1 MNIPERYRLPL
12 AAATSLVVVVIVA
25 GAVLLLNRPGTHPV
39 VSPSPSAAASPS
51 LDLAT
56 PEGAVRAFFEA
67 YAQAGKTDDPSIVM
81 PFITRKDSSA
91 YLSVAAFLKG
101 QKESGKASVT
111 TVLRLENVQV
121 EQSGSTATVSFD
133 YIEGGYNIDP
143 KTGRPLETPVVLP
156 TTKVAAVVRQVDG
169 KWLVDSYQSR

>member
-1 MNIPERYRLPL
+1 MNVPERYRLPL

-25 GAVLLLNRPGTHPV
+25 GAVLLLKRPVPQPV
-39 VSPSPSAAASPS
+39 VSPSPTAVVSPS
-51 LDLAT
+51 LDLTT

-81 PFITRKDSSA
+81 PFVTGKDSSA

-101 QKESGKASVT
+101 QRESGKASVT

-121 EQSGSTATVSFD
+121 QQSGSTATVSFD

-143 KTGRPLETPVVLP
+143 KTGQPLETPVVLP
-156 TTKVAAVVRQVDG
+156 TTKVAAVVRQVSG

>member
-1 MNIPERYRLPL
+1 MNVPERYRLPF
-12 AAATSLVVVVIVA
+12 AAATSLVVIVVVA
-25 GAVLLLNRPGTHPV
+25 GAILLLNRPGLTPV
-39 VSPSPSAAASPS
+39 VSPSPTAAGSSSPD
-51 LDLAT
+51 LDS
-56 PEGAVRAFFEA
+56 PEGAVRSFFEA
-67 YAQAGKTDDPSIVM
+67 YAQAGKTDDPSIVT
-81 PFITRKDSSA
+81 PFVTGKDSSA

-121 EQSGSTATVSFD
+121 QQSGSTATVSFD

-143 KTGRPLETPVVLP
+143 KTGQPLETPIVLP
-156 TTKVAAVVRQVDG
+156 TTKVAAVVRQISG

>member
-1 MNIPERYRLPL
+1 MNVPERYRLPL
-12 AAATSLVVVVIVA
+12 AAATSLVVAVVLG
-25 GAVLLLNRPGTHPV
+25 GAILLLNRPGPTPV
-39 VSPSPSAAASPS
+39 TSPSPSSVASPS
-51 LDLAT
+51 LDLTT

-81 PFITRKDSSA
+81 PFVTSKDSSA

-121 EQSGSTATVSFD
+121 QQSGSTAMVSFD

-143 KTGRPLETPVVLP
+143 KTGQPLETPVVLP
-156 TTKVAAVVRQVDG
+156 TTKVTVVVRQEGG

>member
-1 MNIPERYRLPL
+1 MNVPERYRLAL
-12 AAATSLVVVVIVA
+12 VAATSLIVVVIVA
-25 GAVLLLNRPGTHPV
+25 GTILLLNRRGPTPVESPTPTAV
-39 VSPSPSAAASPS
+39 VSQS

-56 PEGAVRAFFEA
+56 PEGAVRSFFEA

-81 PFITRKDSSA
+81 PFVTSNDSSA

-121 EQSGSTATVSFD
+121 QQSGSTATVSFD
-133 YIEGGYNIDP
+133 YTEGGYNIDP
-143 KTGRPLETPVVLP
+143 KTGKPLETPVVLP
-156 TTKVAAVVRQVDG
+156 TTKVAAVVRQVGG

>member
-1 MNIPERYRLPL
+1 MNVPERYRLAL
-12 AAATSLVVVVIVA
+12 VAATSLIVVVIVA
-25 GAVLLLNRPGTHPV
+25 GAILLLNRRGPTPVESPTPTAV
-39 VSPSPSAAASPS
+39 VSQS
-51 LDLAT
+51 LDPST

-81 PFITRKDSSA
+81 PFVTGKDSSA

-121 EQSGSTATVSFD
+121 QQSGSTATVSFD

-143 KTGRPLETPVVLP
+143 KTGQPLETPVVLP
-156 TTKVAAVVRQVDG
+156 TAKVAAVVRQVSG

>member
-1 MNIPERYRLPL
+1 MNVPERHRLPL
-12 AAATSLVVVVIVA
+12 AAATSLVVVVVLG
-25 GAVLLLNRPGTHPV
+25 GAILLLNRPGTTPVTSPSATAV
-39 VSPSPSAAASPS
+39 VSPN
-51 LDLAT
+51 LDLTT

-81 PFITRKDSSA
+81 PFVTSKDSSA

-121 EQSGSTATVSFD
+121 QQAGSTATVSFD
-133 YIEGGYNIDP
+133 YVEGGYNIDP
-143 KTGRPLETPVVLP
+143 KTGQPLETPVVLP
-156 TTKVAAVVRQVDG
+156 TTKVTAVVRQVG
-169 KWLVDSYQSR
+169 GNWLVDSYQSR